1 MKKMIKERKKRGH
14 ISKEALRRLYKLLK
28 LSNPKLFSRL
38 SFELFAMMIALILR
52 TILSIVIAS
61 VNGSLVKSIMSRD
74 LKEFIMKILKMCVIA
89 VPASFINSYINYLKK
104 SIELHVRENLTDYF
118 DDRYISNL
126 RFY

>member
-1 MKKMIKERKKRGH
+1 MKKMMKERKKRGH
-14 ISKEALRRLYKLLK
+14 INKESLKKLYHLLK

-38 SFELFAMMIALILR
+38 TFELFAMMVALVIR
-52 TILSIVIAS
+52 TVLSIVIAS

-89 VPASFINSYINYLKK
+89 IPASFTNSYINYLKK
-104 SIELHVRENLTDYF
+104 SIELHVRENLTNYF
-118 DDRYISNL
+118 EDRYISNL

>member
-1 MKKMIKERKKRGH
+1 MKKLLKQRKKRGH
-14 ISKEALRRLYKLLK
+14 ISKEALKRLYKLLK

-38 SFELFAMMIALILR
+38 SFELFAMMIALVLR

-89 VPASFINSYINYLKK
+89 IPASFINSYINYLKK
-104 SIELHVRENLTDYF
+104 AI
-118 DDRYISNL
+118 
-126 RFY
+126 